1 MNNNKQIYEKKVGE
15 SLNTNE
21 QVKQEFEHAEDIGES
36 ELEQL
41 KTELGEQKYLLS
53 SPMDSVED
61 VDFTNRNAD
70 QQGEAFGLDYQEN
83 EPLDTEEK
91 IERRD
96 ENRWELNPAS
106 ADDYESL
113 IKP

>member
-1 MNNNKQIYEKKVGE
+1 MNNKPPNAKNVGDN
-15 SLNTNE
+15 LNTNE
-21 QVKQEFEHAEDIGES
+21 QVKQEFEHAEEIGES
-36 ELEQL
+36 DLEQL

-83 EPLDTEEK
+83 EPLYTEEK
-91 IERRD
+91 IEKRD